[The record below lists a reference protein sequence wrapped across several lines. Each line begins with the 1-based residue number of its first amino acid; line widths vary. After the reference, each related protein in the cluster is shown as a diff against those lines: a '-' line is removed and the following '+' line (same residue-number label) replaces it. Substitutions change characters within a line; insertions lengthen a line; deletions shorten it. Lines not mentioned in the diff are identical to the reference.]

1 MGIFQYLRR
10 LMGLETVVAEKADE
24 TATET
29 VVELAK
35 EPKAATPAKK
45 PGRPA
50 KAYQKK
56 AKPIGGKKL

>member
-1 MGIFQYLRR
+1 MGIFQYLRK
-10 LMGLETVVAEKADE
+10 LMGIDTPVTEDTKEEVVATTKE
-24 TATET
+24 T
-29 VVELAK
+29 
-35 EPKAATPAKK
+35 PAATKPAAKK